1 MRQRTARVTRL
12 AMSAR
17 VVAQRFGFFVLVTT
31 AVALMLLG
39 KAENPFVERLRAVIT
54 DTVAPILVLISEPVA
69 AVNRAVA
76 SVQELVFVRSENTRL
91 RADNER
97 LLHWEAAARKL
108 EQENAA
114 FRAMLNFR
122 GEAEVRAAI
131 TARVIGDSG
140 GPFVRTMLLDAGT
153 RMGVAKGQT
162 AVSGEGVVGRVVEAG
177 KRSARVLLLT
187 DLNSRIPVLLESS
200 RYRAIL
206 AGDNSDQPRLI
217 FIAAGDRVR
226 PGDRIVTSG
235 RGEML
240 PTGLPIGTV
249 VSVADDTA
257 RVQPFVDWHTLEY
270 VRVLDYV
277 QPALP
282 SAGGAAP
289 AGRQP

>member
-1 MRQRTARVTRL
+1 
-12 AMSAR
+12 MSAR
-17 VVAQRFGFFVLVTT
+17 VVAQRFAYFVLVTT

-76 SVQELVFVRSENTRL
+76 SVEELVFLRSENRQL
-91 RADNER
+91 RTDNER
-97 LLHWEAAARKL
+97 LLGWEAAARKL

-114 FRAMLNFR
+114 FRAILNLR
-122 GEAEVRAAI
+122 GEAEVEATI

-153 RMGVAKGQT
+153 RMGIAKGQP

-177 KRSARVLLLT
+177 RKWARVLLLT

-200 RYRAIL
+200 RYRSIL

-235 RGEML
+235 HGGMF
-240 PTGLPIGTV
+240 PPGLPVGVV
-249 VSVADDTA
+249 VSVADGVP
-257 RVQPFVDWHTLEY
+257 RVQPFVDWHRLEY
-270 VRVLDYV
+270 VEVLSYGSGAPPV
-277 QPALP
+277 
-282 SAGGAAP
+282 GGS
-289 AGRQP
+289 GDGQVRSW

>member
-1 MRQRTARVTRL
+1 
-12 AMSAR
+12 MSAR
-17 VVAQRFGFFVLVTT
+17 VVAQRFGYFVLVTT

-76 SVQELVFVRSENTRL
+76 SVEELVFLRSDNTRL

-97 LLHWEAAARKL
+97 LLRWEAAARKL

-122 GEAEVRAAI
+122 SEAEVQAAI

-153 RMGVAKGQT
+153 RMGVAKGQP

-235 RGEML
+235 HGGVF
-240 PTGLPIGTV
+240 PPGLPVGAV
-249 VSVADDTA
+249 ASVADGVP
-257 RVQPFVDWHTLEY
+257 RVQPFVDWHRLEY
-270 VRVLDYV
+270 VEVLSYG
-277 QPALP
+277 P
-282 SAGGAAP
+282 GGPGGSGAP
-289 AGRQP
+289 RLDGSGDGQVRSW